1 MKIFS
6 INKKYLKLSCQ
17 KLIFTANKPMNI
29 FIITQED
36 SFVIP
41 RNMQLLVDS
50 KFINIT
56 GACVII
62 SKNSLSEKKSLF
74 IRNFGIVQVAK
85 MGLVVI
91 KDKVLNVVDML
102 CGSHLLKHKKSIK
115 AFCKMNRVPFF
126 KQQNVNQR
134 DFIAKLRE
142 LNLDLIVSFSAP
154 SIFKSELLS
163 LPRKGCINLHCSLLP
178 QYSGILPSF
187 WTLFYDERETGVTVH
202 YMDNEI
208 DNGDILGQKSV
219 EILESDSMFDIIK
232 RTKMIGGRLMV
243 DVIHDIMTNNVKLVK
258 NKVNH
263 EKYYSW
269 PTEVDFQNFA
279 KRKNLI

>member
-1 MKIFS
+1 MKV
-6 INKKYLKLSCQ
+6 
-17 KLIFTANKPMNI
+17 

-41 RNMQLLVDS
+41 RNMQLLADS

-56 GACVII
+56 GACVIN
-62 SKNSLSEKKSLF
+62 SKNSLSEKKGLF
-74 IRNFGIVQVAK
+74 IRNFGIAQVVK
-85 MGLVVI
+85 MGFVVI
-91 KDKVLNVVDML
+91 KDKVLNVIDL
-102 CGSHLLKHKKSIK
+102 LFGSHLLKHKRSIK
-115 AFCKMNRVPFF
+115 AFCTKNQVPFF
-126 KQQNVNQR
+126 KQRNVNER
-134 DFIAKLRE
+134 DFIEILGE

-178 QYSGILPSF
+178 KYSGILPSF
-187 WTLFYDERETGVTVH
+187 WTLFYDERETGATVH

-219 EILESDSMFDIIK
+219 EISESDSMFDIIK
-232 RTKMIGGRLMV
+232 RTKMIGGKLMV
-243 DVIHDIMTNNVKLVK
+243 NVIHDIMTNNVKLVK

-263 EKYYSW
+263 DKYYSW
-269 PTEVDFQNFA
+269 PTEIDFQNFA

>member
-1 MKIFS
+1 MKV
-6 INKKYLKLSCQ
+6 
-17 KLIFTANKPMNI
+17 

-41 RNMQLLVDS
+41 RNMQLLADS
-50 KFINIT
+50 KFINIK
-56 GACVII
+56 GACVIN
-62 SKNSLSEKKSLF
+62 SKNSLSDKKGLF

-91 KDKVLNVVDML
+91 KDKVLNVVDLL
-102 CGSHLLKHKKSIK
+102 CGSRLLKHKKSIK
-115 AFCKMNRVPFF
+115 AFCKKNRVPFF

-187 WTLFYDERETGVTVH
+187 WTLFYDESETGATVH

-219 EILESDSMFDIIK
+219 EILKSDSMLDIIK

-263 EKYYSW
+263 EKYYTW
-269 PTEVDFQNFA
+269 PTEIDFQNFA

>member
-1 MKIFS
+1 MK
-6 INKKYLKLSCQ
+6 
-17 KLIFTANKPMNI
+17 I

-41 RNMQLLVDS
+41 KNMQLLADAN
-50 KFINIT
+50 FIEVS
-56 GACVII
+56 GACVIK

-85 MGLVVI
+85 MGFIVI
-91 KDKVLNVVDML
+91 KDKVLNFVDL
-102 CGSHLLKHKKSIK
+102 LFQSKLLKHKRSIK
-115 AFCKMNRVPFF
+115 AFCNKNHVPFLEE
-126 KQQNVNQR
+126 KNVNQR

-163 LPRKGCINLHCSLLP
+163 LPKKGCINLHCSLLP
-178 QYSGILPSF
+178 KYSGILPSF
-187 WTLFYDERETGVTVH
+187 WTLLNDEKETGATVH
-202 YMDNEI
+202 YMDDEI
-208 DNGDILGQKSV
+208 DNGDILCQESIK
-219 EILESDSMFDIIK
+219 ILKTDSMLDIII
-232 RTKMIGGRLMV
+232 RTKKIGGAIML
-243 DVIHDIMTNNVKLVK
+243 DVIHDIMTDNIKLIK

-269 PTEVDFQNFA
+269 PTNSDFKIFA
-279 KRKNLI
+279 KKRKLI